1 MDEQI
6 TLVKTDIRRQLEE
19 VRARMDYYPL
29 DDDYGERELYIDA
42 GREEILCSLLGEE
55 P

>member
-1 MDEQI
+1 MDENI
-6 TLVKTDIRRQLEE
+6 TLAKADIRRQLEE

-29 DDDYGERELYIDA
+29 DEDYDERELHIDA
-42 GREEILCSLLGEE
+42 GREEILCYLLGEE